1 MGKKRAM
8 MIGLDGADPLVVKK
22 MIQEGRLPNLKRVIE
37 EGVAND
43 TLSMIGAF
51 PSVTPPNWA
60 SIATGNWPRTH
71 GVTDFFNQTL
81 GKELNLCE
89 LNWDSRRVESE
100 LIWEAF
106 SREGKRSIML
116 NYCEAWPPRIEND
129 PHAVYIDGSGV
140 IPFIRC
146 ELDAPQLIH
155 LKEGNFPTEVIPHAV
170 KDNANDC
177 IISTEMLE
185 KMMDGSEI
193 SGSAVETATV
203 DEESDDPFITMPIV
217 EFPFPI
223 LTPKVVENQSGPGH
237 DECDRVNAALK
248 APEKWSVE
256 LPEGAKVAMIPLC
269 QSTLR
274 RFFVIT
280 KNKNGVYD
288 TVHVYANRKT
298 ESPLGSCKVGKWS
311 ENIYDTYVKN
321 NVPVKVSYKLRVVS
335 MAEDGSDAVIVMS
348 HAMDIGND
356 DYFYPREIG
365 HKLFNDIGAMMPH
378 IRLDAYGKELSK
390 IELETWENLFNWH
403 IDAKKWL
410 FNEYSDWQLFYVN
423 LHGIDIYNHWY
434 INKTLPGWSDESD
447 RYQEMLYKMY
457 EFNDK
462 YVGAMLEYLDDNTNI
477 IITSDHAAI
486 PNSPSDEN
494 PGIGA
499 LSGIAT
505 KVMEDLGYTVLVPE
519 TAYTMKPQIDWEKT
533 TAISARLTHIYLN
546 LKGRDPHGIVAP
558 EDYQK
563 TVEKII
569 EDLYS
574 YRHPETGKRVVAFC
588 MTRNEMEM
596 VGMGGPH
603 CGDIF
608 MQLMPTYC
616 ETHGNVPSTVEHEGY
631 SMNNL
636 CMMIGGDFKKGE
648 KIRRI
653 IRITD
658 VVPTLCY
665 LCDNSV
671 PSNCEGGVIWQVLKD
686 FTEEQFTRKVKR
698 NNIQKNRYTRIGD

>member
-1 MGKKRAM
+1 MGNKRAM
-8 MIGLDGADPLVVKK
+8 MIGLDGADPLVIKK
-22 MIQEGRLPNLKRVIE
+22 MIREGRLPNLKRVLE
-37 EGVAND
+37 EGVAHD
-43 TLSMIGAF
+43 SLSMIGAF

-81 GKELNLCE
+81 GKELNICE

-116 NYCEAWPPRIEND
+116 NYCEAWPPRIEGDTN
-129 PHAVYIDGSGV
+129 AIYIDGSGV

-146 ELDAPQLIH
+146 ELDAPQLIQ
-155 LKEGNFPTEVIPHAV
+155 LKEGDFPTEVIPHAI
-170 KDNANDC
+170 KENANDC
-177 IISTEMLE
+177 IISNEMLE
-185 KMMDGSEI
+185 KMMDGSEGDVNA
-193 SGSAVETATV
+193 SSAIAT
-203 DEESDDPFITMPIV
+203 EAENDPFITMPIV

-223 LTPKVVENQSGPGH
+223 MTPEVLANQSGPGH
-237 DECDRVNAALK
+237 DECDRVTAALK
-248 APEKWSVE
+248 EPDKWSVE

-274 RFFVIT
+274 RFFVLT
-280 KNKNGVYD
+280 KNENGIYD
-288 TVHVYANRKT
+288 TVNVYANRKSAT
-298 ESPLGSCKVGKWS
+298 PLGSCKVGEWS
-311 ENIYDTYVKN
+311 DNIYDTYVKDN
-321 NVPVKVSYKLRVVS
+321 APIRVSYRLRVVN
-335 MAEDGSDAVIVMS
+335 MKEDGSEALIIMS
-348 HAMDIGND
+348 HAMDVDND
-356 DYFYPREIG
+356 DYFYPREVG
-365 HKLFNDIGAMMPH
+365 HKMIDAIGAMMPH
-378 IRLDAYGKELSK
+378 IKLEPFGPELAK
-390 IELETWENLFNWH
+390 IEVETWGNLFDWH
-403 IDAKKWL
+403 IDATKWL
-410 FNEYSDWQLFYVN
+410 FEEYSDWQLFYVH

-434 INKTLPGWSDESD
+434 INKTLPGWSEESD
-447 RYQEMLYKMY
+447 RYQEMLYQMY

-462 YVGAMLEYLDDNTNI
+462 YVGAMLEYLDEDTNI

-486 PNSPSDEN
+486 PNSPGDEN
-494 PGIGA
+494 PGIGN

-505 KVMEDLGYTVLVPE
+505 KVMQDLGYTVLVPGTE
-519 TAYTMKPQIDWEKT
+519 HTMKPQIDWSKT
-533 TAISARLTHIYLN
+533 TAISARLAHVYLN
-546 LKGRDPHGIVAP
+546 VKGRDPQGIVEP

-563 TVEKII
+563 TVDKII

-574 YRHPETGKRVVAFC
+574 YRHPETGKRVVSFC
-588 MTRNEMEM
+588 MTRDEMEM

-616 ETHGNVPSTVEHEGY
+616 ETHGNCPSTTEHENY

-636 CMMIGGDFKKGE
+636 CMMIGGDFKQGE
-648 KIRRI
+648 KIRRV

-665 LCDNSV
+665 LCDNQV
-671 PSNCEGGVIWQVLKD
+671 PSNCEGGVIWQALKN
-686 FTEEQFTRKVKR
+686 FTEEQFTREVNYTNMQNK
-698 NNIQKNRYTRIGD
+698 RYTRIGD